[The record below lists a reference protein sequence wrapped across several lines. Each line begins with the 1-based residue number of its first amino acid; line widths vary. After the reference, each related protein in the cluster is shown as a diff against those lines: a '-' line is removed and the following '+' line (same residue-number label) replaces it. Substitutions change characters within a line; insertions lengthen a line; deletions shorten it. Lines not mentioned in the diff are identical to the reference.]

1 MFAAQIFLG
10 GELAARRAFHFRA
23 SQVCLQAAGR
33 LLPPHY
39 PAQVARGSREGNC
52 SLGPQGNSKEDLDSE
67 LPVCS
72 NPTLLEIFVAGRRTD
87 GPPCGRGLSV
97 FNKQMERGVPGGS
110 LKVSGATL
118 VSQVHAGEGAQSQ
131 GSAVRRPQPGTSCLS
146 RNPPGPWGVIWHLQ
160 P

>member
-1 MFAAQIFLG
+1 MGLLVAG
-10 GELAARRAFHFRA
+10 GSVRLISRWNV
-23 SQVCLQAAGR
+23 VCL
-33 LLPPHY
+33 
-39 PAQVARGSREGNC
+39 
-52 SLGPQGNSKEDLDSE
+52 
-67 LPVCS
+67 
-72 NPTLLEIFVAGRRTD
+72 
-87 GPPCGRGLSV
+87 
-97 FNKQMERGVPGGS
+97 GGS